1 MSPNSHLSS
10 SHSAL
15 TAQSAASPPV
25 SQVTAAPTAR
35 RAPITQEE
43 DERFQR
49 LAAFLKARV
58 GLAGPI
64 GTSEATSE
72 FSRVSTIP
80 SVSSSPARDA
90 RRELEERR
98 KRHEEYS
105 AYKARVGGW
114 AKTVVKNEP
123 DRLFGRQC
131 LSDEPTYLVDKG
143 GDFLVKVRLVFLPAS
158 TPLLQL
164 TRLLAQHQILESTG
178 LFTNPLWEL
187 NGPHNLFLGSSVSVP
202 TLPFPAISLTLA
214 QSVEVSAT
222 RQTSCCPGSCCTR
235 SRPLQH
241 TPSSSSCPTSG
252 GAAGLSGSE
261 KSLRWVPSPRLQ
273 ITLCRRTLMPLIVQ
287 NDFFDEL
294 VKRGINRP
302 HFRFLALRPD
312 QLGTLEQSGKRT
324 FDHAV
329 NGKSVFLEV
338 STDGNLYLP
347 TTGQPL
353 PAFSHDNNRG
363 LRDQLYPPAVALRAT
378 VPLAFSGVLQTCQNF
393 PSFRS
398 DIFANLKL
406 FSIIFKPLTS
416 DFQDE
421 ERHDNCDADAH
432 LASAVSTAA
441 SSSACLS
448 IPNASAVPSTTDYPV
463 DAAAKVTAWL
473 QSSLCDGASDA
484 MASFPDPSCRN
495 KRTQTCRAYKAISSL
510 TTDYV
515 RSDTTCSD
523 ESEECARAW
532 LKFED
537 SHDIPLRTY
546 WPSYLH
552 CEYLLILDSSCSAAT
567 RIRPSR

>member
-143 GDFLVKVRLVFLPAS
+143 GDFLVK
-158 TPLLQL
+158 
-164 TRLLAQHQILESTG
+164 HQILESTG

-187 NGPHNLFLGSSVSVP
+187 NGPHNLFLVGRGLRYQADKLLSWVLLYEEQ
-202 TLPFPAISLTLA
+202 TA
-214 QSVEVSAT
+214 SAYT
-222 RQTSCCPGSCCTR
+222 ELVLLSDERRR
-235 SRPLQH
+235 SRPEREREISAL
-241 TPSSSSCPTSG
+241 
-252 GAAGLSGSE
+252 GA
-261 KSLRWVPSPRLQ
+261 
-273 ITLCRRTLMPLIVQ
+273 

-552 CEYLLILDSSCSAAT
+552 CDDSHTTLALTSGSGFV
-567 RIRPSR
+567 S

>member
-143 GDFLVKVRLVFLPAS
+143 GDFLVK
-158 TPLLQL
+158 
-164 TRLLAQHQILESTG
+164 HQILESTG

-187 NGPHNLFLGSSVSVP
+187 NGPHNLFLVGRGLRYQADKLLSWVLLYEEQ
-202 TLPFPAISLTLA
+202 TA
-214 QSVEVSAT
+214 SAYT
-222 RQTSCCPGSCCTR
+222 ELVLLSDERRR
-235 SRPLQH
+235 SRPEREREISAL
-241 TPSSSSCPTSG
+241 
-252 GAAGLSGSE
+252 GA
-261 KSLRWVPSPRLQ
+261 
-273 ITLCRRTLMPLIVQ
+273 

-537 SHDIPLRTY
+537 SHDIPLLQRLAY
-546 WPSYLH
+546 DPRVDLGFRLRLVAKLVCPGLFPRGWQSLLPPFAAEESPSCLTSPDQATFPRH
-552 CEYLLILDSSCSAAT
+552 LLPHGPTVLDMPAT
-567 RIRPSR
+567 S